1 MTRLAFAADL
11 HVDAYG
17 SRIDPETGLNA
28 RLVDYLA
35 TTAWMAEEARRR
47 GAEALVVAGDF
58 TERRHPAPWL
68 VSQIRGAL
76 SSFPGRQVYLRGN
89 HDGEIAGGSIVT
101 LLDDGFDEQDEAG
114 RTGISR
120 PRVSVGLGEFAG
132 GRGIV
137 DVAQEIRE
145 GQVVEERVH
154 ERQALCARL
163 DELLEDTFAGPRD
176 AQHVRALIEPDD
188 RAPVAVVQ
196 RLRDHS
202 RAGRDIE
209 HAIRR
214 ARIDRVDER
223 ATPPRI
229 LTKRE
234 DRRDAVVRH
243 RDPGE
248 DALGVARGHRASLT
262 GRLRDDQHDGQRAGG
277 RSPSYGKQSA

>member
-17 SRIDPETGLNA
+17 SRIDPATGLNA

-176 AQHVRALIEPDD
+176 AQHVRALIEPGD
-188 RAPVAVVQ
+188 RAPVAVVGLDQ
-196 RLRDHS
+196 SADMLRVARTREGVFEELIEARAERL
-202 RAGRDIE
+202 
-209 HAIRR
+209 
-214 ARIDRVDER
+214 
-223 ATPPRI
+223 PFM
-229 LTKRE
+229 
-234 DRRDAVVRH
+234 
-243 RDPGE
+243 
-248 DALGVARGHRASLT
+248 DALFDHLT
-262 GRLRDDQHDGQRAGG
+262 FTYLLRYVDDPAAAGEL
-277 RSPSYGKQSA
+277 AEAHT